1 MKNVCPTSRRGP
13 LNARRSGSVVLFTVL
28 VLVLV
33 AGGSGLVWYYYRQNE
48 DDGDERILMAG
59 VTRGPFEQIVL
70 EQGVVES
77 SSNVDI
83 KCEVKSGASN
93 TTEILWVIDE
103 GTHVEKG
110 DKLVELRTSAL
121 ERDLVQQQIVCN
133 TSYALVVQAEN
144 TLRAAE
150 IARLEYLEGTFRQEE
165 QAVLSEI
172 FVAEENL
179 RRAQLA
185 FQSTER
191 LAARGIVS
199 ALQMEGDQFAV
210 EKARNELDAAQ
221 TKLEV
226 LRKYTRAKMLK
237 QFDSDIATSQARWDS
252 EKQSHELELEKL
264 EEIKEQIAKCTIIA
278 PEAGQVVYA
287 NTFSGFGGGSEFVVE
302 EGALVR
308 ENQVLIRLP
317 DPNKMQVK
325 ANVNES
331 RISMIR
337 AGMPVSI
344 EFDAIRGRKFRGRVT
359 RVNQYAEPTS
369 WRSGNIREYATF
381 IQIIDPPEDV
391 RSGMSAE
398 VRILAEQHTE
408 VLQLPVQ
415 ALYETRGRFFCL
427 LKDGDRWETREIQ
440 VGSSN
445 DSYMIIQSG
454 LEDGERVILNPRA
467 FADQLE
473 LPDMPDAD
481 SSESQEELAAESGSG
496 RAETAGPGRFG
507 GPAKG
512 PPSGPGSGGEGRGD
526 RSGGGRPGSGDPAG
540 GGAAGGGAAGGG
552 FDPARIFSMIDTDGD
567 GVISAEE
574 LARLPADQRARI
586 EANDLD
592 GDGQI
597 TRQEFMKA
605 VGQRS
610 GGKPSGQDE
619 GNSP

>member
-1 MKNVCPTSRRGP
+1 MKNVFLRSDRRRW
-13 LNARRSGSVVLFTVL
+13 NRRRSGSVVLLIVL
-28 VLVLV
+28 VLLLI
-33 AGGSGLVWYYYRQNE
+33 AGGSGLVWYYYQQ
-48 DDGDERILMAG
+48 DDGDGDQRILMAR

-77 SSNVDI
+77 SSSVEI

-93 TTEILWVIDE
+93 TTEILWVIEE

-150 IARLEYLEGTFRQEE
+150 IARLEYLEGAFRQEE
-165 QAVLSEI
+165 QGVLSEI

-226 LRKYTRAKMLK
+226 LRKYTREKMLK
-237 QFDSDIATSQARWDS
+237 QFDSDIATAQARWDS
-252 EKQSHELELEKL
+252 EKQSYELEMEKL
-264 EEIKEQIAKCTIIA
+264 EEIKEQIAKCTIVA

-398 VRILAEQHTE
+398 VRILAEQHRD

-427 LKDGDRWETREIQ
+427 LKDGDHWETREIQ

-445 DSYMIIQSG
+445 DSYMIIRSG
-454 LEDGERVILNPRA
+454 LEEGDRVVLNPRA
-467 FADQLE
+467 FLDRLE
-473 LPDMPDAD
+473 LPDMPETDTSRD
-481 SSESQEELAAESGSG
+481 QEELAAQPGSADPESAGYG
-496 RAETAGPGRFG
+496 RAG

-512 PPSGPGSGGEGRGD
+512 PPGGPGMGAEGRGAGSAGD
-526 RSGGGRPGSGDPAG
+526 RPAG
-540 GGAAGGGAAGGG
+540 EGAAGGGPTGGG
-552 FDPARIFSMIDTDGD
+552 FDPARIFSMVDTDGD

-586 EANDLD
+586 EASDLD

-597 TRQEFMKA
+597 TREEFMKA

-610 GGKPSGQDE
+610 GNKPAGQKEGSG
-619 GNSP
+619 P

>member
-1 MKNVCPTSRRGP
+1 MKYLIPSSTRRSFSV
-13 LNARRSGSVVLFTVL
+13 RRSGSVVLFTVL
-28 VLVLV
+28 VLVLI
-33 AGGSGLVWYYYRQNE
+33 AGGSGLVWYYYQQ
-48 DDGDERILMAG
+48 DGDDAAERIMMATA
-59 VTRGPFEQIVL
+59 TRGPFEQIVL

-93 TTEILWVIDE
+93 TTEIIWVIDE
-103 GTHVEKG
+103 GTHVQKG

-150 IARLEYLEGTFRQEE
+150 IARLEYLEGSFRQEE

-179 RRAQLA
+179 RRARLA

-191 LAARGIVS
+191 LAARGIVT
-199 ALQMEGDQFAV
+199 ALQLEGDQFAV
-210 EKARNELDAAQ
+210 EKSRNELEAAQ

-226 LRKYTRAKMLK
+226 MRKYTKAKMLK
-237 QFDSDIATSQARWDS
+237 QFDSDIATAQARWDS
-252 EKQSHELELEKL
+252 EKQSHELEMEKL

-287 NTFSGFGGGSEFVVE
+287 NTFSGFGGSSEFVVE
-302 EGALVR
+302 QGALVR

-325 ANVNES
+325 ANINES

-337 AGMPVSI
+337 AEMSVSI
-344 EFDAIRGRKFRGRVT
+344 EFDAIRGKKFKGRVT

-369 WRSGNIREYATF
+369 WRSGNIREYAAF
-381 IQIIDPPEDV
+381 IEILDPPAEV

-398 VRILAEQHTE
+398 VRILAEQKTDA
-408 VLQLPVQ
+408 LQVPVQ
-415 ALYETRGRFFCL
+415 ALYETKGRFFCL
-427 LKDGDRWETREIQ
+427 LKVGDRWETREVQ

-445 DSYMIIQSG
+445 DSFMTIVSG
-454 LEDGERVILNPRA
+454 LDEGERVVLNPRA
-467 FADQLE
+467 YADWLE
-473 LPDMPDAD
+473 LPDMPDPAPAD
-481 SSESQEELAAESGSG
+481 SPTELAGQPGAMAGD
-496 RAETAGPGRFG
+496 RAQPGEGGPTDGNPSPAGP
-507 GPAKG
+507 
-512 PPSGPGSGGEGRGD
+512 
-526 RSGGGRPGSGDPAG
+526 
-540 GGAAGGGAAGGG
+540 GGG
-552 FDPARIFSMIDTDGD
+552 FDPTRIFSMLDTDGD
-567 GVISAEE
+567 GMISAEE
-574 LARLPADQRARI
+574 LAKVPEEQRARV
-586 EANDLD
+586 AASDLD
-592 GDGQI
+592 GDGKI
-597 TRQEFMKA
+597 TREEFMKA
-605 VGQRS
+605 MKAAGGSAGKKPPERS
-610 GGKPSGQDE
+610 E